1 MKDLSGCIFSTSGPV
16 IFGQNAGWTYR
27 STATRSEPVGNN
39 ENYEENPGEVLE
51 KWLAV
56 CHWARVM
63 GGEPRCWQLGRSRIL
78 VDEIGIF
85 LYRDFGGQVWVRTAG
100 LSHNRIRHLK
110 KRLIQFD
117 GFTID
122 LLTGE

>member
-1 MKDLSGCIFSTSGPV
+1 M
-16 IFGQNAGWTYR
+16 A
-27 STATRSEPVGNN
+27 NN
-39 ENYEENPGEVLE
+39 ENYETVPGEALEKVLE
-51 KWLAV
+51 SCRW
-56 CHWARVM
+56 CRVR
-63 GGEPRCWQLGRSRIL
+63 GGERRLWEMGRSRIL

-100 LSHNRIRHLK
+100 LSHNRIRHLR
-110 KRLIQFD
+110 KRFLQFD